1 MSDPDDGDAIGDA
14 PDADP
19 ELTRNRSGGG
29 AAGVWRVV
37 TSLVVVALVIV
48 LIVVFL

>member
-1 MSDPDDGDAIGDA
+1 MSDPNSGDPIGDA

-29 AAGVWRVV
+29 AAAVWRVV
-37 TSLVVVALVIV
+37 TVLVIIA
-48 LIVVFL
+48 LIIALIMVFL

>member
-1 MSDPDDGDAIGDA
+1 MSDPNNDDAIGDA

-19 ELTRNRSGGG
+19 ELTRNRSGAG
-29 AAGVWRVV
+29 GVWRVAA
-37 TSLVVVALVIV
+37 SLVVVVLVIV